1 MNKNNILVTIKKEL
15 RSMFRDK
22 KTLFMIFGFPFV
34 IAFFIFLMGF
44 MEESVLGEGG
54 TTYNVGFNYTINEVE
69 ETLLDSYPLEYD
81 YYKDKEALEEAFELG
96 EISGYVMF
104 DDESKV
110 YTIYTD
116 TSMGG
121 MNVSTFLAT
130 YLEDYNQYLGNLKLT
145 NQNIDPLEIYDNF
158 TIEMKNVSGEELSTS
173 GFLVELVMSLSFTY
187 IIMAITLAAVN
198 MATSAIAVEKEHGT
212 LETILT
218 LPITTN
224 ELICGKYL
232 ANVIIGG
239 VASLI
244 GFTLT
249 VGSFGIA
256 KNMFEIYED
265 FSISFGAIAWGIV
278 ICILASFLI
287 GGMAIAITA
296 KAKSYKEAQASGQ
309 VLNYLCM
316 IPIFMTYLDFK
327 VSSTYYVV
335 PILNY
340 TTILMDLYT
349 GNFEYI
355 NLLITLVSTVVAVGV
370 VLWLL
375 MKTFKSEKVLFGE

>member
-1 MNKNNILVTIKKEL
+1 MNKNNIFITIKKEL

-22 KTLFMIFGFPFV
+22 KTMFMIFGFPFI

-44 MEESVLGEGG
+44 MEESMVGDGG
-54 TTYNVGFNYTINEVE
+54 TTYTIGLDYEVSEVE
-69 ETLLDSYPLEYD
+69 VELLDQYNLEYKN
-81 YYKDKEALEEAFELG
+81 YASVEKLEKAFEEG
-96 EISGYVMF
+96 DISGYIIYNKE
-104 DDESKV
+104 DNN

-121 MNVSTFLAT
+121 MNVSTLVAS
-130 YLEDYNQYLGNLKLT
+130 YLDDYNQYLGNLKLI
-145 NQNIDPLEIYDNF
+145 NENIDPTEIYSNF
-158 TIEMKNVSGEELSTS
+158 TVELKNVSGEELSTS
-173 GFLVELVMSLSFTY
+173 SFLVELIMSLSFTY

-218 LPITTN
+218 LPITNN
-224 ELICGKYL
+224 ELIVGKYL
-232 ANVIIGG
+232 ANVIIGTI
-239 VASLI
+239 ASLI
-244 GFTLT
+244 GFALT
-249 VGSFGIA
+249 IVSFGIA
-256 KNMFEIYED
+256 KNMFTIYEE

-287 GGMAIAITA
+287 GGLAIAITA

-327 VSSTYYVV
+327 VSSTYYII

-355 NLLITLVSTVVAVGV
+355 NLLITVLSTIVFVGV

-375 MKTFKSEKVLFGE
+375 LKTFKSEKVLFGE

>member
-1 MNKNNILVTIKKEL
+1 MNKNNIFVTIKKEL

-22 KTLFMIFGFPFV
+22 KTMFMIFGFPFI
-34 IAFFIFLMGF
+34 IAFFIFLMGV
-44 MEESVLGEGG
+44 MEESAMGEGG
-54 TTYNVGFNYTINEVE
+54 TSYNVGFNYEINEVE
-69 ETLLDSYPLEYD
+69 ETLLEPYSLEYK
-81 YYKDKEALEEAFELG
+81 YYKDEDSLEESFENG
-96 EISGYVMF
+96 DISGYVVL
-104 DDESKV
+104 DKEENV

-116 TSMGG
+116 NSMSG
-121 MNVSTFLAT
+121 MNVSTFLAS
-130 YLEDYNQYLGNLKLT
+130 YLEDYNEYLGNVKLA
-145 NQNIDPLEIYDNF
+145 NQNIDPTEIYSNF
-158 TIEMKNVSGEELSTS
+158 EVEMKNVSGEDLSTS

-218 LPITTN
+218 LPITTK
-224 ELICGKYL
+224 ELIFGKYL
-232 ANVIIGG
+232 ANVIIGS

-244 GFTLT
+244 GFALT
-249 VGSFGIA
+249 IGSFSIA
-256 KNMFEIYED
+256 KDMFEIYED
-265 FSISFGAIAWGIV
+265 FSISFGAIVWGVV

-316 IPIFMTYLDFK
+316 IAIFMTYLDFK

>member
-69 ETLLDSYPLEYD
+69 ETLLDSYPLEYS
-81 YYKDKEALEEAFELG
+81 YYEDKEKLEEAFELG
-96 EISGYVMF
+96 DISGYVMY
-104 DDESKV
+104 DEESSV

-244 GFTLT
+244 GFALT

-265 FSISFGAIAWGIV
+265 FSISFGAIAWGVV

-309 VLNYLCM
+309 ILNYLCM

-327 VSSTYYVV
+327 VSTTYYVV

-355 NLLITLVSTVVAVGV
+355 NLLITVLSTVVCVGV

-375 MKTFKSEKVLFGE
+375 LKTFKSEKVLFGE

>member
-1 MNKNNILVTIKKEL
+1 MNKNNIFITIKKEL

-22 KTLFMIFGFPFV
+22 KTMFMIFGFPFI
-34 IAFFIFLMGF
+34 IAFFIFLMGV
-44 MEESVLGEGG
+44 MEESAMGEGR
-54 TTYNVGFNYTINEVE
+54 TSYNVGFNYEINEVE
-69 ETLLDSYPLEYD
+69 EALLEPYSLEYK
-81 YYKDKEALEEAFELG
+81 YYKDEDSLEESFENG
-96 EISGYVMF
+96 DISGYVVL
-104 DDESKV
+104 DKEENV

-116 TSMGG
+116 NSMGG
-121 MNVSTFLAT
+121 MNVSTFLAS
-130 YLEDYNQYLGNLKLT
+130 YLEDYNEYLGNVKLA
-145 NQNIDPLEIYDNF
+145 NQNIDPTEIYSNF
-158 TIEMKNVSGEELSTS
+158 EVEMKNVSGEDLSTS

-218 LPITTN
+218 LPITTK
-224 ELICGKYL
+224 ELIFGKYL
-232 ANVIIGG
+232 ANVIIGS

-244 GFTLT
+244 GFALT
-249 VGSFGIA
+249 IGSFSIA
-256 KNMFEIYED
+256 KDMFEIYED
-265 FSISFGAIAWGIV
+265 FSISFGAIVWGVV

>member
-1 MNKNNILVTIKKEL
+1 MNKNNIFVTIKKEL

-44 MEESVLGEGG
+44 MEDSVLGDGG
-54 TTYNVGFNYTINEVE
+54 TTYNVGFNYTINEAE

-81 YYKDKEALEEAFELG
+81 YYENKEELEEAFELG
-96 EISGYVMF
+96 DISGYVMF
-104 DDESKV
+104 DEESSV

-121 MNVSTFLAT
+121 MNVSTYLAT

-244 GFTLT
+244 GFALT

-265 FSISFGAIAWGIV
+265 FSISFGAIAWGVV

-309 VLNYLCM
+309 ILNYLCM

-327 VSSTYYVV
+327 VSTTYYLV

-355 NLLITLVSTVVAVGV
+355 NLLITILSTVVFVGV

-375 MKTFKSEKVLFGE
+375 LKTFKSEKVLFGE

>member
-69 ETLLDSYPLEYD
+69 ETLLDSYPLEYN
-81 YYKDKEALEEAFELG
+81 YYEGKEDLEDAFELG
-96 EISGYVMF
+96 DISGYVMF
-104 DDESKV
+104 DEESKV

-145 NQNIDPLEIYDNF
+145 NQNIDPVEIYDNF

-173 GFLVELVMSLSFTY
+173 GFLVELIMSLSFTY

-224 ELICGKYL
+224 ELIFGKYL

-244 GFTLT
+244 GFALT

-265 FSISFGAIAWGIV
+265 FSISFGAIAWGVV

-309 VLNYLCM
+309 ILNYLCM

-327 VSSTYYVV
+327 VSTTYYLI

-355 NLLITLVSTVVAVGV
+355 NLLITVLSTIVFVGV
-370 VLWLL
+370 VLYLL
-375 MKTFKSEKVLFGE
+375 LKTFKSEKVLFGE

>member
-1 MNKNNILVTIKKEL
+1 MNKNNIFVTIKKEL

-22 KTLFMIFGFPFV
+22 KTMFMIFGFPFI
-34 IAFFIFLMGF
+34 IAFFIFLMGV
-44 MEESVLGEGG
+44 MEESAMGEGG
-54 TTYNVGFNYTINEVE
+54 TSYNVGFNYEINEVE
-69 ETLLDSYPLEYD
+69 ETLLEPYSLEYK
-81 YYKDKEALEEAFELG
+81 YYDSKEKLEEAFEAG
-96 EISGYVMF
+96 DISGYLMF
-104 DDESKV
+104 DHDAST

-121 MNVSTFLAT
+121 MNVSTFLAS
-130 YLEDYNQYLGNLKLT
+130 YLEDYNEYLGNVKLA
-145 NQNIDPLEIYDNF
+145 NQNIDPTEIYSNF
-158 TIEMKNVSGEELSTS
+158 EVEMKNVSGEDLSTS

-218 LPITTN
+218 LPITTK
-224 ELICGKYL
+224 ELIFGKYL
-232 ANVIIGG
+232 ANVIIGS

-244 GFTLT
+244 GFALT

-265 FSISFGAIAWGIV
+265 FSISFGAIVWGIV

-340 TTILMDLYT
+340 TTILMDL
-349 GNFEYI
+349 
-355 NLLITLVSTVVAVGV
+355 
-370 VLWLL
+370 
-375 MKTFKSEKVLFGE
+375 FKKES

>member
-1 MNKNNILVTIKKEL
+1 MNKNSIGITIKKEL

-34 IAFFIFLMGF
+34 IVFMIFLLGF
-44 MEESVLGEGG
+44 MEESVLGENG
-54 TTYNVGFNYTINEVE
+54 TTYNVGLNFTVNEVQK
-69 ETLLDSYPLEYD
+69 TLLDEYNLENKYYESIGEMKDAYD
-81 YYKDKEALEEAFELG
+81 EG
-96 EISGYVMF
+96 EIAGYLTF
-104 DDESKV
+104 DEEKNV
-110 YTIYTD
+110 YTVYTD
-116 TSMGG
+116 SGMGG
-121 MNVSTFLAT
+121 MNLNTFLT
-130 YLEDYNQYLGNLKLT
+130 LFLEDYNQYLGNLKLME
-145 NQNIDPLEIYDNF
+145 QNIDPLEVYDNF
-158 TIEMKNVSGEELSTS
+158 TVEMMNVTGEELTTS
-173 GFLVELVMSLSFTY
+173 GFLVEMVMSLSFTY

-224 ELICGKYL
+224 ELIAGKYL
-232 ANVIIGG
+232 ANVIIGSIS
-239 VASLI
+239 SLI
-244 GFTLT
+244 GFALT
-249 VGSFGIA
+249 IGSFGVA
-256 KNMFEIYED
+256 KNMFEIYEE
-265 FSISFGAIAWGIV
+265 FSITFGAVAWGV
-278 ICILASFLI
+278 IICVLASFLI
-287 GGMAIAITA
+287 SGLAIAITA

-309 VLNYLCM
+309 ILNYLCM

-327 VSSTYYVV
+327 VSTTYYAI

-349 GNFEYI
+349 GNFEYV
-355 NLLITLVSTVVAVGV
+355 NLLITIGSTILFVGV

>member
-22 KTLFMIFGFPFV
+22 KTMFMIFGFPFV

-54 TTYNVGFNYTINEVE
+54 TTYNVGFNYTITEVE
-69 ETLLDSYPLEYD
+69 KTLLDSYPLEYD
-81 YYKDKEALEEAFELG
+81 YYEDKEELEDAFEVG
-96 EISGYVMF
+96 DISGYVMF
-104 DDESKV
+104 DEESKV

-158 TIEMKNVSGEELSTS
+158 TVEMKNVSGEELSTS

-244 GFTLT
+244 GFALT
-249 VGSFGIA
+249 IGSFGIA

-265 FSISFGAIAWGIV
+265 FSITFGAVAWGVI

-296 KAKSYKEAQASGQ
+296 KAKSYKEAQAAGQ

-335 PILNY
+335 PILNF

-349 GNFEYI
+349 GTFEYI
-355 NLLITLVSTVVAVGV
+355 NLLITVLSTVVFVGI
-370 VLWLL
+370 VLYVL

>member
-1 MNKNNILVTIKKEL
+1 MNKNNIFVTIKKEL

-22 KTLFMIFGFPFV
+22 KTMFMIFGFPFI
-34 IAFFIFLMGF
+34 IAFFIFLMGV
-44 MEESVLGEGG
+44 MEESAMGEGG
-54 TTYNVGFNYTINEVE
+54 TSYNVGFNYEINEVE
-69 ETLLDSYPLEYD
+69 ETLLEPYSLEYK
-81 YYKDKEALEEAFELG
+81 YYKDEDSLEKSFEDG
-96 EISGYVMF
+96 DISGYVVL
-104 DDESKV
+104 DKEENV

-116 TSMGG
+116 NSMSG
-121 MNVSTFLAT
+121 MNVSTFLAS
-130 YLEDYNQYLGNLKLT
+130 YLEDYNEYLGNVKLA
-145 NQNIDPLEIYDNF
+145 NQNIDPTEIYSNF
-158 TIEMKNVSGEELSTS
+158 EVEMKNVSGEDLSTS

-218 LPITTN
+218 LPITTK
-224 ELICGKYL
+224 ELIFGKYL
-232 ANVIIGG
+232 ANVIIGS

-244 GFTLT
+244 GFALT
-249 VGSFGIA
+249 IGSFSIA
-256 KNMFEIYED
+256 KDMFEIYED
-265 FSISFGAIAWGIV
+265 FSISFGAIVWGIV

>member
-1 MNKNNILVTIKKEL
+1 MNKNNIFVTIKKEL

-22 KTLFMIFGFPFV
+22 KTMFMIFGFPFI
-34 IAFFIFLMGF
+34 IAFFIFLMGV
-44 MEESVLGEGG
+44 MEESAMGEGG
-54 TTYNVGFNYTINEVE
+54 TSYNVGFNYEINEVE
-69 ETLLDSYPLEYD
+69 ETLLEPYSLKYK
-81 YYKDKEALEEAFELG
+81 YYKDEDSLEESFEDG
-96 EISGYVMF
+96 DISGYVVL
-104 DDESKV
+104 DKEKNV

-116 TSMGG
+116 NSMSG
-121 MNVSTFLAT
+121 MNVSTFLAS
-130 YLEDYNQYLGNLKLT
+130 YLEDYNEYLGNVRLT
-145 NQNIDPLEIYDNF
+145 NQNIDPTEIYSNF
-158 TIEMKNVSGEELSTS
+158 EVEMKNVSGEDLSTS

-218 LPITTN
+218 LPITTK
-224 ELICGKYL
+224 ELIFGKYL
-232 ANVIIGG
+232 ANVIIGS

-244 GFTLT
+244 GFALT
-249 VGSFGIA
+249 IGSFSIA
-256 KNMFEIYED
+256 KDMFEIYED
-265 FSISFGAIAWGIV
+265 FSISFGAIVWGIV

>member
-1 MNKNNILVTIKKEL
+1 MNKNNIITTIKKEL

-22 KTLFMIFGFPFV
+22 KTMFMIFGFPFV

-44 MEESVLGEGG
+44 LEESVLGDGG
-54 TTYNVGFNYTINEVE
+54 TTYNVGLNYTINEVE
-69 ETLLDSYPLEYD
+69 ETLLETYPLEFN
-81 YYKDKEALEEAFELG
+81 YYEDKEELEEAFELG
-96 EISGYVMF
+96 DISGYVMY

-116 TSMGG
+116 TSMSG
-121 MNVSTFLAT
+121 MNVSSYLGA
-130 YLEDYNQYLGNLKLT
+130 YLENYNQYLGNLKLVD
-145 NQNIDPLEIYDNF
+145 QNIDPLEIYDNF

-173 GFLVELVMSLSFTY
+173 GFMVELIMSLSFTY

-198 MATSAIAVEKEHGT
+198 MATSAVAVEKEHGT

-244 GFTLT
+244 GFALT
-249 VGSFGIA
+249 IGSFGIA
-256 KNMFEIYED
+256 KNMFAIYED
-265 FSISFGAIAWGIV
+265 FSFSFGAIFWGVV

-309 VLNYLCM
+309 ILNYICM
-316 IPIFMTYLDFK
+316 IPLFMTYLDFK
-327 VSSTYYVV
+327 VSTICYLV

-355 NLLITLVSTVVAVGV
+355 NLLITVLSTLVCVGV

-375 MKTFKSEKVLFGE
+375 LKTFRSEKILFGE

>member
-22 KTLFMIFGFPFV
+22 KTLLMIFGFPFI

-44 MEESVLGEGG
+44 MEDSVLGDGG

-81 YYKDKEALEEAFELG
+81 YYENKEDLEEAFELG
-96 EISGYVMF
+96 DISGYVMF
-104 DDESKV
+104 DEESSV

-121 MNVSTFLAT
+121 MNVSTYLAT
-130 YLEDYNQYLGNLKLT
+130 YLEDYNQYLGNLKLI
-145 NQNIDPLEIYDNF
+145 NQNIDPVEIYDNF
-158 TIEMKNVSGEELSTS
+158 TVEMKNVSGEELSTS

-244 GFTLT
+244 GFALT

-265 FSISFGAIAWGIV
+265 FSISFGAIAWGVV

-287 GGMAIAITA
+287 GGLAIAITA
-296 KAKSYKEAQASGQ
+296 KSKSYKEAQAAGQ

-327 VSSTYYVV
+327 VSTTYYLI

-349 GNFEYI
+349 GSFEYI
-355 NLLITLVSTVVAVGV
+355 NLLITILSTVVFVGI

-375 MKTFKSEKVLFGE
+375 LKTFKSEKVLFGE

>member
-1 MNKNNILVTIKKEL
+1 MNKNNVIITIKKEL

-22 KTLFMIFGFPFV
+22 KTMFMIFGFPFI

-44 MEESVLGEGG
+44 MEDSVMGDGG
-54 TTYNVGFNYTINEVE
+54 TTYNVGFNYEVNEVE
-69 ETLLDSYPLEYD
+69 KVLLEPYSLEYE
-81 YYKDKEALEEAFELG
+81 YYNSKESLKESFENG
-96 EISGYVMF
+96 DISGYVIF
-104 DDESKV
+104 DDEEKI

-116 TSMGG
+116 NSMGG
-121 MNVSTFLAT
+121 MNVSTFLAA
-130 YLEDYNQYLGNLKLT
+130 YLEDYNQYLGNFKLT
-145 NQNIDPLEIYDNF
+145 NQNIDPVEIYNNF
-158 TIEMKNVSGEELSTS
+158 TVEMKNVSGEELSTS

-218 LPITTN
+218 LPITTK
-224 ELICGKYL
+224 ELIAGKYL
-232 ANVIIGG
+232 ANVIIGSI
-239 VASLI
+239 ASLI
-244 GFTLT
+244 GFALT
-249 VGSFGIA
+249 IGSFGIA
-256 KNMFEIYED
+256 KNMFEIYEE
-265 FSISFGAIAWGIV
+265 FSISFGAIGWGVI

-287 GGMAIAITA
+287 GGLSIAITA

-355 NLLITLVSTVVAVGV
+355 NLLITILSTVIFVGV

>member
-1 MNKNNILVTIKKEL
+1 MNKNNIFVTIKKEL

-44 MEESVLGEGG
+44 MEDSVLGDGG
-54 TTYNVGFNYTINEVE
+54 TTYNVGFNYTINEAE

-81 YYKDKEALEEAFELG
+81 YYENKEELEEAFELG
-96 EISGYVMF
+96 DISGYVMF
-104 DDESKV
+104 DEESSV

-121 MNVSTFLAT
+121 MNVSTYLAT

-244 GFTLT
+244 GFALT

-265 FSISFGAIAWGIV
+265 FSISFGAIAWGVV

-309 VLNYLCM
+309 ILNYLCM

-327 VSSTYYVV
+327 VSTTYYLV
-335 PILNY
+335 PILN
-340 TTILMDLYT
+340 
-349 GNFEYI
+349 
-355 NLLITLVSTVVAVGV
+355 
-370 VLWLL
+370 
-375 MKTFKSEKVLFGE
+375 